1 MICQVPILVERLP
14 KIMKATVAL
23 VTGRKTVDTDFV
35 LYRVILVYN
44 VYFRKS

>member
-14 KIMKATVAL
+14 KIIKAAVAL
-23 VTGRKTVDTDFV
+23 ATGRKTVDTDFV
-35 LYRVILVYN
+35 LYRVLLVYN